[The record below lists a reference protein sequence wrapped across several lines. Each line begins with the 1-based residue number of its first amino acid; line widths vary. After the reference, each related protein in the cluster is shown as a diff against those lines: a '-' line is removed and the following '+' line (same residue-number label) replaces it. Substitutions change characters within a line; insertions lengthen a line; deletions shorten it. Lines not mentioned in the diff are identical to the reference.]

1 MFKNRIS
8 NIAHSKAGY
17 ALRWMIRRDLRNVVE
32 IETMCFKKYYDTQ
45 KLSRLLSRR
54 NTIGMVITLPDQR
67 SKNHFVAAYCIYDL
81 EAESIRFR
89 RFVVH
94 PNCRRIGLGSDLMKK
109 ILGKLNERR
118 SRIELVVRE
127 CNLEAQ
133 LFLRSHG
140 FKAEQ
145 IIREMYED
153 TPEDGYIMRHRS
165 ASMIDSRS
173 FKLPF

>member
-8 NIAHSKAGY
+8 NIAYSKVGY
-17 ALRWMIRRDLRNVVE
+17 DLRWMIHRDLRDVVA

-45 KLSRLLSRR
+45 KLSKIVSRR
-54 NTIGMVITLPDQR
+54 NTKGMVITLPDQR

-81 EAESIRFR
+81 ESEFIKFR

-94 PNCRRIGLGSDLMKK
+94 PNCRRIGLGSELMKK
-109 ILGKLNERR
+109 LLGKLNERR

-153 TPEDGYIMRHRS
+153 TSEDGYIMRHRS
-165 ASMIDSRS
+165 ASMKDHQS